1 MTKLPLRAATALLAT
16 LALAGSAQAASSPS
30 PARLGSAADA
40 VVAAGVPGVA
50 VYVRNGKKTITLA
63 RGLDDVGAKRPMIVG
78 DRFRIGSVTKPFVAA
93 VVLQLVHE
101 GKLGLDDPVEKYVP
115 GLVAHSEGI
124 TIRRLLTHTSGLA
137 DYFTDKRILAPYA
150 RGNLAYNWPHRTVVR
165 FAAGDKRLFA
175 PGAPGKWSYS
185 NTGYFL
191 LGLTVERVTGHSLA
205 SELARRIFRPLGLT
219 HTTLPST
226 AKPSGRYAH
235 GYTKAFGKPQDF
247 SIVSPSTLWAAG
259 GIISTP
265 AEIAKF
271 FRELDRG
278 HVLPPSLVRQMKA
291 QQGPLPLGPGK
302 GWYGFGLFHLS
313 LPLGCGPVWGHPG
326 DLPGYDTAAW
336 NSPDG
341 SRQVVVAV
349 NQDDDATLSDAA
361 KQALGRLTSIA
372 YCG

>member
-1 MTKLPLRAATALLAT
+1 MTNLPLRAATAVLAALT
-16 LALAGSAQAASSPS
+16 LAGAAQAASSPA
-30 PARLGSAADA
+30 PARLASAADA

-50 VYVRNGKKTITLA
+50 VYVRDGTKTITLA
-63 RGLDDVGAKRPMIVG
+63 RGLDDVATKRAMIPG

-101 GKLGLDDPVEKYVP
+101 GKLGLDDPIEKYLP
-115 GLVAHSEGI
+115 GLVAHSDGI

-137 DYFTDKRILAPYA
+137 DYFSDDRILAPYA
-150 RGNLAYNWPHRTVVR
+150 RGNLKYDWPHRTVVR
-165 FAAGDKRLFA
+165 IAAGDKRLFA

-191 LGLTVERVTGHSLA
+191 LGLTVERITGHSLA
-205 SELARRIFRPLGLT
+205 SELTRRIFRPLGLT

-278 HVLPPSLVRQMKA
+278 HILPPPLVRQMKGA
-291 QQGPLPLGPGK
+291 QARLPFGPRG
-302 GWYGFGLFHLS
+302 GWYGLGLFHLA
-313 LPLGCGPVWGHPG
+313 LPHGCGPVWGHPG
-326 DLPGYDTAAW
+326 DLPGYNTIAW

-341 SRQVVVAV
+341 TRQIVIAV
-349 NQDDDATLSDAA
+349 NQDDESTLSDAA
-361 KQALGRLTSIA
+361 KQALGRLTLVA